1 MDSKPIYEILML
13 EKPITVDEFGWPH
26 YGRSENVGFYFE
38 QERAPNT
45 VRNNVCNL
53 NEHGRYKAAIVQRKG
68 EGIYPL
74 PNKEWYFIFDKV
86 AEIYKEQKIP
96 EGMQHFTIS

>member
-38 QERAPNT
+38 QEKPLILLEIIYAT
-45 VRNNVCNL
+45 LMSTADTKQQLFNV
-53 NEHGRYKAAIVQRKG
+53 
-68 EGIYPL
+68 
-74 PNKEWYFIFDKV
+74 KERESIRLLTKHVTLYLIK
-86 AEIYKEQKIP
+86 
-96 EGMQHFTIS
+96 